1 MFLYGKE
8 MYILKRNTRT
18 LSDKEFDLVIIGGGI
33 FGVCAAW
40 DAALR
45 GLTVALIEKDDFC
58 HATSAN
64 HFKMVHGGIR
74 YLQHADIARIRESC
88 RERSAF
94 LRIAPH
100 LVYPL
105 PIVIPTYG
113 LGVKGK
119 PFLGTGMLAYDLIT
133 LDRNKG
139 LKNGRKIPRTR
150 FVSRK
155 TVLELFP
162 GLKASG
168 LTGAAIFCDGQMHN
182 PPRLAMSFL
191 RAAIEKGAVAANY
204 VRAEGF
210 LLKNGAVGGVKARDV
225 ITGDEFDVRAKVTIN
240 AGGPW
245 AHDILKS
252 QLGITMKPIPTFS
265 RDLAF
270 VVKRRID
277 GQFALAVSTG
287 VKDADSIVD
296 RGGRHLFVVPWRDY
310 NLIGVWHV
318 VFKGLPE
325 QIKVNIKELEAFVCE
340 VNRAYPGMGLRVSDI
355 LTVNTGLTLYG
366 EESRQGKSKMS
377 FGKRSILVDHFSA
390 DKIQGLLTLI
400 GVRATTARGMAEK
413 TIDIV
418 LKKIGRTFVPSITEE
433 TPIYGGGI
441 ESFPE
446 FLSAAAARRPFEL
459 TEEQITALVH
469 NYGTQYPNILNYI
482 EEQPELKAPLGNST
496 VLRAE
501 VVHALREEAA
511 QKLSDVVFRRTDLAT
526 AEIPSKQIL
535 NECAQVMAE
544 ELGWNR
550 DRLHQEVESI
560 RAPFHIYDH

>member
-1 MFLYGKE
+1 
-8 MYILKRNTRT
+8 
-18 LSDKEFDLVIIGGGI
+18 
-33 FGVCAAW
+33 
-40 DAALR
+40 
-45 GLTVALIEKDDFC
+45 VALIEKDDFC

-74 YLQHADIARIRESC
+74 YLQHADIMRIRESC

-100 LVYPL
+100 LVHPL
-105 PIVIPTYG
+105 PIAIPTYG
-113 LGVKGK
+113 LGLKGK
-119 PFLGTGMLAYDLIT
+119 PFLGTGMLAYDLMT

-139 LKNGRKIPRTR
+139 LQRGRRIPRTR
-150 FVSRK
+150 FISRK
-155 TVLELFP
+155 SMLELFP
-162 GLKASG
+162 GIDQCG
-168 LTGAAIFCDGQMHN
+168 LTGAAIFCDGQMYN

-191 RAAIEKGAVAANY
+191 RAAVQKGAIAANY
-204 VRAEGF
+204 VKAEGF
-210 LLKNGAVGGVKARDV
+210 LLKNGTVGGVKARDV
-225 ITGDEFDVRAKVTIN
+225 ITGDGIDIRAKMTLN

-245 AHDILKS
+245 AHHILES
-252 QLGITMKPIPTFS
+252 QLRITMNPKPTFS

-270 VVKRRID
+270 VVKRRSD
-277 GQFALAVSTG
+277 SPFALAVSTG

-296 RGGRHLFVVPWRDY
+296 RGGRHLFVVPWHDY
-310 NLIGVWHV
+310 TLIGVWHV
-318 VFKGLPE
+318 VFNGMPE
-325 QIKVNIKELEAFVCE
+325 QIKVNLRELEAFVCE
-340 VNRAYPGMGLRVSDI
+340 VNRAYPGLAITVSDI

-366 EESRQGKSKMS
+366 EESRQGQSKLS
-377 FGKRSILVDHFSA
+377 FGKRSMLVDHSHV
-390 DKIQGLLTLI
+390 DNIKGLLTLI

-482 EEQPELKAPLGNST
+482 EEQPELKAPLDNST

-501 VVHALREEAA
+501 VVHALREESA
-511 QKLSDVVFRRTDLAT
+511 QKLSDVVFRRTDLGT
-526 AEIPSKQIL
+526 AEIPSKQVL
-535 NECAQVMAE
+535 HDCAQLMAK
-544 ELGWNR
+544 ELGW
-550 DRLHQEVESI
+550 DEKRLHHEVEGI
-560 RAPFHIYDH
+560 QAPFRIYDH